1 MRHLIVLALLAGC
14 DARLPEREPLTG
26 GDPAQG
32 KALILHFG
40 CGSCHSIR
48 GVPNAT
54 GTVGPPLQD
63 LKKRVFLGGVV
74 SNNPEQIVKWIVNP
88 RSYAPQTAMPAVGVT
103 EAQARDIAAYLYL
116 R

>member
-1 MRHLIVLALLAGC
+1 MRYLIFLFLAAC
-14 DARLPEREPLTG
+14 DAPLPNREPLTG
-26 GDPAQG
+26 GNPAQG
-32 KALILHFG
+32 KELILRFG

-48 GVPNAT
+48 GIPNAT

-63 LKKRVFLGGVV
+63 LKKRVYLGGVV
-74 SNNPEQIVKWIVNP
+74 PNNPDQMVKWIVNP
-88 RSYAPQTAMPAVGVT
+88 GDYAPKTAMPALGVT